1 MWLAENWWVVLVVLA
16 ILIVYWAVLMMT
28 IADMI
33 RQRAHTVV
41 LVFACLSLGPLP
53 PQVIVGILWIVFWA
67 YFRRQAGIA
76 GQG

>member
-1 MWLAENWWVVLVVLA
+1 MWLAENWWVVLIVLA
-16 ILIVYWAVLMMT
+16 ILMVYWAVLMMT

-53 PQVIVGILWIVFWA
+53 PQVIIGILWIVFWA
-67 YFRRQAGIA
+67 YFRSTLRIA
-76 GQG
+76 AQD